1 MQSGVIDSI
10 TRRCPAGRAVDRGER
25 ERKRR
30 AEMSGAGLAAALFK
44 LAYYHM
50 HNVSLKMS
58 AWPCALA
65 PVIGGD
71 DMHNKLKFR
80 DFMQRILKQ

>member
-10 TRRCPAGRAVDRGER
+10 TRCCPAGRAVDRGER

-30 AEMSGAGLAAALFK
+30 AEMSGAGLAASFK

-58 AWPCALA
+58 DWPCALA

-71 DMHNKLKFR
+71 ER
-80 DFMQRILKQ
+80 AQ